1 MRFTSDYLREGMNES
16 GLEARKGDGG
26 LMVKSPL
33 PERRSSAGDMST
45 LSSGGSDYDHHVVQL
60 DVSGAEEGAADAVVH
75 NKYSNMVNTEE
86 VVFTEVGATH
96 HIESDYLNP
105 PPNNHDETHHDET
118 SVAISGSEE
127 EAADA
132 VVHNNYSNMVNTEE
146 VAITQLGAIHYL
158 NPPPNS
164 HDETHHD
171 ETSVAVSDISGSTPL
186 QSPVGHADIDWME
199 ANTFEPRRSFTVS
212 DCGSMRSLRENVNR
226 LLMAGTASSIG
237 ASDIEARS
245 CMEVDVD
252 QTYSYTYDQNYYR
265 SGDWLRFV
273 PRKSNISSQSGPTD
287 DPSHEGDFQQVP
299 CGHQPLAPENN
310 PDRYY
315 RGFDNTLIR
324 RHPRVDQ
331 HATATR
337 RIDNPYGVQSEHAR
351 ANIYF
356 SQETRY
362 RSGVTV
368 EPIDE
373 EEGEKELSNSGGMN
387 QLFAHPPMQITMQ
400 STPDPPWQSP
410 EGRVEYEAT
419 IQNAGQN
426 SQSVEATGYFKTS
439 IRDED
444 IQRPPSLSPPL
455 QYEASHSTPQVHSR
469 EDQMHLASWDSKYES
484 YACRVD
490 QSQEDS
496 SVEIAIYS
504 TARPHMRAFHYA
516 WLTFFF
522 AFFAWFS
529 ATPLLSEI
537 QTSLKLSKEE
547 IWTSSICSAAGSVV
561 TRCLA
566 GPFCDIFGARLVSA
580 VILVICGVPTMFTGL
595 VNTAA
600 GLSALRLISGVG
612 GSAFVTC
619 QYWTSTMFTR
629 EVSGT
634 ANALA
639 AGWGNLGGGIA
650 QIFVGTMLFPL
661 FKLIYSKA
669 GTQQDPAT
677 LAWRTC
683 CIIPGLVCAGF
694 SYFVIRYSDDS
705 PKGNYHKRKKL
716 GLMQKHSAWKYIKAA
731 LADHNTWLL
740 FLMYGCCFGV
750 EITTTNAAA
759 LYFNEEF
766 KLSTESAAAVAFSFG
781 GMNLFARGL
790 GGFLS
795 DASNA
800 YWGMRGRLIWQ
811 LTCFALEGAF
821 IMLFSKAKSLAGSI
835 TALMAFSLFVQMAEG
850 STFGIVPYLNPGLTG
865 TVAGIIGAGGNAGAV
880 VFSIKFQQLPYRDAF
895 FWMGAST
902 SCISILSTLVWIK
915 GYEGLFFRRRV
926 LPNPQTRSKSTTL
939 HATDV
944 SGNIDSVKMPTP

>member
-1 MRFTSDYLREGMNES
+1 MRFSTDHMRERMNEGDS
-16 GLEARKGDGG
+16 EARAKGDAEG
-26 LMVKSPL
+26 LMGKAAL
-33 PERRSSAGDMST
+33 PEHRGSAGELST
-45 LSSGGSDYDHHVVQL
+45 LSSGGSAYDPPVVQL
-60 DVSGAEEGAADAVVH
+60 DAAGAEEEAADAVV
-75 NKYSNMVNTEE
+75 NNNNLNMEVAVNNNVTESA
-86 VVFTEVGATH
+86 ATPPVPV
-96 HIESDYLNP
+96 EDDYLINP
-105 PPNNHDETHHDET
+105 PPIDDDENPHHDET
-118 SVAISGSEE
+118 SVAIS
-127 EAADA
+127 
-132 VVHNNYSNMVNTEE
+132 
-146 VAITQLGAIHYL
+146 
-158 NPPPNS
+158 
-164 HDETHHD
+164 
-171 ETSVAVSDISGSTPL
+171 DISGSTPV
-186 QSPVGHADIDWME
+186 QSSVAHVDAGWME
-199 ANTFEPRRSFTVS
+199 ATTFEPRQSFAVS
-212 DCGSMRSLRENVNR
+212 DCGSMRSLRENVDR

-237 ASDIEARS
+237 GSDIEARS

-252 QTYSYTYDQNYYR
+252 PTFAHTYDQNYYR

-273 PRKSNISSQSGPTD
+273 PRKSNVSSQAGTAD

-299 CGHQPLAPENN
+299 YGHQPRAPDYN
-310 PDRYY
+310 PDRYF

-324 RHPRVDQ
+324 RHSRVD
-331 HATATR
+331 HNATATR
-337 RIDNPYGVQSEHAR
+337 RIYNQYGVQSEHDHGFCSR
-351 ANIYF
+351 GKQHSI
-356 SQETRY
+356 SE
-362 RSGVTV
+362 

-373 EEGEKELSNSGGMN
+373 EGGKDWSNRGGMN
-387 QLFAHPPMQITMQ
+387 QHFPNPPMQISMQ
-400 STPDPPWQSP
+400 LNPTPEVFPADGQDAL
-410 EGRVEYEAT
+410 EGREEYETT
-419 IQNAGQN
+419 IQNVGQDP
-426 SQSVEATGYFKTS
+426 QLVETTEYFRTS
-439 IRDED
+439 LREED
-444 IQRPPSLSPPL
+444 KQRPPSQSPPP
-455 QYEASHSTPQVHSR
+455 QYEASLSTPQIISR

-496 SVEIAIYS
+496 SVEIAIFS
-504 TARPHMRAFHYA
+504 AARPHMRAFHYA

-529 ATPLLSEI
+529 ATPLLPEI
-537 QTSLKLSKEE
+537 QTSLKLSKEQ
-547 IWTSSICSAAGSVV
+547 IWASSICSAAGAVV
-561 TRCLA
+561 TRCIA
-566 GPFCDIFGARLVSA
+566 GLLCDIYGARMVAA
-580 VILVICGVPTMFTGL
+580 VILVVCGVPTMFTGL

-600 GLSALRLISGVG
+600 GLSALRLINGIG

-683 CIIPGLVCAGF
+683 CIIPGLICAGF

-705 PKGNYHKRKKL
+705 PKGNYHKRKQL

-731 LADHNTWLL
+731 LSDHNTWLL
-740 FLMYGCCFGV
+740 VLMYGCCFGV

-759 LYFNEEF
+759 LYFTEEF
-766 KLSTESAAAVAFSFG
+766 KLSTESAAAVAFTFG

-835 TALMAFSLFVQMAEG
+835 TALMTFSIFVQGAEG

-880 VFSIKFQQLPYRDAF
+880 VFSIMFQQLPYRNAF

-902 SCISILSTLVWIK
+902 TCISILSTLVWIK

-926 LPNPQTRSKSTTL
+926 LPNPQKRSKSTTQ

-944 SGNIDSVKMPTP
+944 SGIDSVKTPTP